1 MRALSLSR
9 PWTTAIELHGK
20 RTENR
25 TRWTD
30 HPHLMAQAQRMVGE
44 DLALHSSGTYDKQGA
59 LYVQRHTGVLYG
71 RKDTADKAITSVARV
86 ECLLRAGDPCPPGQ
100 EAWYFGDTA
109 LLLANVRVLPE
120 PVWVAG
126 GLGFWTVQAAELE
139 KVEAGLAALANQCEC
154 GAQADPR
161 QRCVSCREPVCIRCA
176 AYDDDGELFCPS
188 CADARESGP
197 DEGRWA

>member
-126 GLGFWTVQAAELE
+126 AWA
-139 KVEAGLAALANQCEC
+139 
-154 GAQADPR
+154 
-161 QRCVSCREPVCIRCA
+161 
-176 AYDDDGELFCPS
+176 
-188 CADARESGP
+188 SGP
-197 DEGRWA
+197 CRPPSWRRWKPDWRRSPTSASAAPRPTRASGA